1 MHFHPVL
8 YFSFFLHREKSFPRL
23 FNSSLV
29 SAYII
34 SHEIQFTYAYFK
46 LFLLIGHNQTIGYI
60 TENLLYCEKCNSK
73 YCTKIGIAMHEY
85 DKHDLPVEKFREILY
100 AEIYEPKS
108 KSPKLEISSNVVPY
122 NKCDR
127 YY

>member
-1 MHFHPVL
+1 M
-8 YFSFFLHREKSFPRL
+8 
-23 FNSSLV
+23 
-29 SAYII
+29 
-34 SHEIQFTYAYFK
+34 
-46 LFLLIGHNQTIGYI
+46 
-60 TENLLYCEKCNSK
+60 
-73 YCTKIGIAMHEY
+73 AMHEY

-100 AEIYEPKS
+100 TEIYEPKS

>member
-1 MHFHPVL
+1 MIFFKYNAYLKL
-8 YFSFFLHREKSFPRL
+8 Y
-23 FNSSLV
+23 
-29 SAYII
+29 
-34 SHEIQFTYAYFK
+34 
-46 LFLLIGHNQTIGYI
+46 LLIGHNQTIGYI

-73 YCTKIGIAMHEY
+73 YCTKIGMAMHEY

-100 AEIYEPKS
+100 TEIYEPKI